1 MEKFELLARAK
12 KGQDLIVRDDQFEYN
27 SILDAAKS
35 CREQGH
41 RLSLVDSGKLTA
53 YELEWLG
60 EAGADLYTSDRT
72 RSDER
77 EITLVNQACRK
88 GGAVVA
94 YLHRGA
100 IEGPDK
106 TDLISLSSLKELGR
120 SGIYLYLSNKERQR
134 QLFEMTELAFSA
146 RKGGSWLVYYHHGT
160 LEAELE
166 SLAANG
172 AWIHLAD
179 SSLASEENLFL
190 FLDIVHAAID
200 AGTNCVLHLERGV
213 AVGWLQD
220 IFDAGA
226 LILFKIA
233 LADYRSP
240 LKTLERKTNKRKLDF
255 KNFYLY
261 PKLFI

>member
-94 YLHRGA
+94 YLDFVLSK
-100 IEGPDK
+100 I
-106 TDLISLSSLKELGR
+106 LI
-120 SGIYLYLSNKERQR
+120 
-134 QLFEMTELAFSA
+134 A
-146 RKGGSWLVYYHHGT
+146 RCPSRASRRCGT
-160 LEAELE
+160 LA
-166 SLAANG
+166 
-172 AWIHLAD
+172 
-179 SSLASEENLFL
+179 LASGENQRRP
-190 FLDIVHAAID
+190 
-200 AGTNCVLHLERGV
+200 RG
-213 AVGWLQD
+213 
-220 IFDAGA
+220 
-226 LILFKIA
+226 
-233 LADYRSP
+233 R
-240 LKTLERKTNKRKLDF
+240 RRR
-255 KNFYLY
+255 
-261 PKLFI
+261 